1 MGLIYYDHAL
11 LLAPLTRI
19 CLRTTAEKRMNSAIT
34 AEDTAQKEADVSR
47 KAWVEVTARAD
58 QARKE

>member
-1 MGLIYYDHAL
+1 
-11 LLAPLTRI
+11 
-19 CLRTTAEKRMNSAIT
+19 MNSAIT